1 MKRADIARH
10 VARHLFTA
18 EDALDVAIRDYARL
32 TAEIMEARTQL
43 NLSGAVGPEVVS
55 RAAAVQAALANAR
68 AESAA
73 LHAALV
79 EVKDGVGLRTAAVGG
94 GDKTDTTG
102 PMWPFGSATV
112 EPLRAT
118 G

>member
-10 VARHLFTA
+10 VARQLFTA
-18 EDALDVAIRDYARL
+18 EDALDTAIRDFARL
-32 TAEIMEARTQL
+32 TAELMDARTRL
-43 NLSGAVGPEVVS
+43 GLSAAVGPEVVAH
-55 RAAAVQAALANAR
+55 AAAVQAALAAAR
-68 AESAA
+68 TESAA

-79 EVKDGVGLRTAAVGG
+79 EVKDSVGLRTVDVGA

-102 PMWPFGSATV
+102 PVWPFGSATV
-112 EPLRAT
+112 EPLRAA